1 MEFGFTKENLKRT
14 LWHLAVVAGSAAA
27 LAVVDAVAK
36 LDLDPKTLAVIAA
49 VSPTIKAVI
58 EGFRKG

>member
-1 MEFGFTKENLKRT
+1 MKFNFDRENLKRT
-14 LWHLAVVAGSAAA
+14 LWHLGVIALAAA
-27 LAVVDAVAK
+27 VLAVLNAVEQ
-36 LDLDPKTLAVIAA
+36 LDLDPKTLAVLAV

>member
-1 MEFGFTKENLKRT
+1 MKFNFDKENLKRT
-14 LWHLAVVAGSAAA
+14 LWHLGVIALSAA
-27 LAVVDAVAK
+27 LLGVLNAVEQ
-36 LDLDPKTLAVIAA
+36 LDLDPKTLAVLAL